1 MKRIFCFVTAAA
13 MISLTSCRQEELGGD
28 NVNDKSFGI
37 ADNPVFTASI
47 SETKTVVDVSGG
59 KVSWESDD
67 KISVSDEAGHIAVY
81 KIADGGIDE
90 TTGKAKFVCESGDPL
105 NSGSSYSATYG
116 TGPSTDQTY
125 SAQAGKL
132 YMTAPAT
139 TTGSFSFSVQC
150 GLLKLTLTK
159 AGESIKR
166 IAVTGTPTGGEKT
179 TYTLSCST
187 PIDISE
193 GTDFYI
199 ALPGGTYSKFVL
211 KNASDCICTLNATNG
226 IAVSTNKIK
235 PVSISTKIAFYPVP
249 EGALSGEFSV
259 ADGRRVRFS
268 KGNLQYQAST
278 GTWRFAEHQYDI
290 IGDNPGNNTETGR
303 ESQSKWIDLFGWGA
317 TGLNTNGQPPYS
329 TSRESTDYKTVSVAV
344 DQEKL
349 TLDNKGD
356 WGVCM
361 GEGWRT
367 LTGGENGEWMYLL
380 RRTVNG
386 DQGAGHSFQRA
397 AIKTDDAEI
406 PGLILYPDDYTS
418 QTGATSY
425 TCDEWQAM
433 EKDGC
438 VFLPSAGYR
447 DVCTVHD
454 AGGSGNYWS
463 ATSFLGN
470 SRAHYVVLAFSD
482 WDECVCRDQ
491 DRFYGFSVR
500 LVSTIADSGTQDPGT
515 QAYNEGSDQSDKFDD
530 DNF

>member
-1 MKRIFCFVTAAA
+1 MKRIFCFVAAAA

-47 SETKTVVDVSGG
+47 SETKTVVDVSDG
-59 KVSWESDD
+59 KVSWELTDE
-67 KISVSDEAGHIAVY
+67 IRVSDETGHTALY
-81 KIADGGIDE
+81 GIADGGIDE
-90 TTGKAKFVCESGDPL
+90 TTGLATFVCKSGDSLDPD
-105 NSGSSYSATYG
+105 SSYTATYG
-116 TGPSTDQTY
+116 TVPSKDQTY

-139 TTGSFSFSVQC
+139 TSGSFSFSVQC
-150 GLLKLTLTK
+150 GLLKLNLTK
-159 AGESIKR
+159 AGESIKS
-166 IAVTGTPTGGEKT
+166 IAVTGIPTGGKKT
-179 TYTLSCST
+179 TYTLSCSQAV
-187 PIDISE
+187 DISE

-226 IAVSTNKIK
+226 IAVSVNGIK
-235 PVSISTKIAFYPVP
+235 PVSLSTKIAFYPVP

-303 ESQSKWIDLFGWGA
+303 ESQSEWIDLFGWGA

-329 TSRESTDYKTVSVAV
+329 TSRESTDYKTVSVAI

-367 LTGGENGEWMYLL
+367 LTGGGYYDEWGHLL
-380 RRTVNG
+380 RERTVNG
-386 DQGAGHSFQRA
+386 GKGAGYSFQRA
-397 AIKTDDAEI
+397 TINTDNVGI
-406 PGLILYPDDYTS
+406 SGLILYPDDYAS
-418 QTGATSY
+418 QTGAISY
-425 TCDEWQAM
+425 TCDDWQAM

-447 DVCTVHD
+447 DVCTVYD
-454 AGGSGNYWS
+454 VGISGNYWS
-463 ATSFLGN
+463 SN
-470 SRAHYVVLAFSD
+470 SSGSTGAYYSVLAFTWEDAS
-482 WDECVCRDQ
+482 WYTQ
-491 DRFYGFSVR
+491 SRFYGFSVR
-500 LVSTIADSGTQDPGT
+500 LVSVIPDPGT